1 MAQVAPAPISPVGD
15 TWSLLIFTP
24 TSERPSSFR
33 PLDFPT
39 DPVGQPRLFADDHKK
54 AVGRCHRRRNGSL
67 DPARVL
73 AVDLWRRVILECEV
87 ERLVRI
93 PGGQEVAVAPV
104 VVVVVADEDL
114 LLGHPATSSVVW
126 LPSLPPSSRPRA
138 RRKAGPT
145 GPRCPRAGGGSW
157 RLGRAAGS
165 RHDEP

>member
-1 MAQVAPAPISPVGD
+1 MFGRSFFFAIDSRNSSDSTEISGRSLSASPKTSSTSPAA
-15 TWSLLIFTP
+15 
-24 TSERPSSFR
+24 RPSE
-33 PLDFPT
+33 
-39 DPVGQPRLFADDHKK
+39 KN
-54 AVGRCHRRRNGSL
+54 CRNGSL

-145 GPRCPRAGGGSW
+145 GPRCRRAGGGSW

-165 RHDEP
+165 RHDE